1 MENKD
6 KVMSFRD
13 AAIEVIEANNDVVAT
28 STKEHFLYNAGFN
41 DGVFAML
48 HYIEND
54 FVKKSKEFEEQ
65 FDKIRGLQDV
75 IKQIRGNEEG
85 GDSDIEDYLGGN
97 D

>member
-1 MENKD
+1 
-6 KVMSFRD
+6 
-13 AAIEVIEANNDVVAT
+13 
-28 STKEHFLYNAGFN
+28 
-41 DGVFAML
+41 ML

-75 IKQIRGNEEG
+75 IKQIRGNEES
-85 GDSDIEDYLGGN
+85 GDPDIEDYLGGN